1 MSCWSTAAMARRARA
16 GSAAPVHA
24 VVPVACADQRQAVFA
39 DGETLVEPTRAMLE
53 QGSTLV
59 RDHGLEIGIVFAG
72 LQHLAFEEWNGL
84 VQHRDVAGRLDIVC
98 GGVGEPYPIVGN
110 AG

>member
-1 MSCWSTAAMARRARA
+1 MQEPAEPDAFPFTPLAD
-16 GSAAPVHA
+16 PVHA

-59 RDHGLEIGIVFAG
+59 RDHGLEVGIVFAG
-72 LQHLAFEEWNGL
+72 LQHLAVEEWNESASLFEHCARGL
-84 VQHRDVAGRLDIVC
+84 DQSLA
-98 GGVGEPYPIVGN
+98 VG
-110 AG
+110 